1 MNAEAL
7 DLTPPTKQK
16 AHKVEKEP
24 NAEKPAKEKK
34 VKAEKVEVDPNAPKK
49 ERAPRTDYG
58 FAPSAI
64 IQIVKDKDNSYRG
77 KRKEWFDK
85 LVAAEGQTAAE
96 FLEANKGVDAPR
108 GWLRFFVQD
117 GTVALVKSEGEE
129 KTAEAA

>member
-1 MNAEAL
+1 METETM
-7 DLTPPTKQK
+7 DLTPPTKK
-16 AHKVEKEP
+16 AAKAEKEP
-24 NAEKPAKEKK
+24 KPAKEKK
-34 VKAEKVEVDPNAPKK
+34 VKAEKPEADPNAPKK

-64 IQIVKDKDNSYRG
+64 IQIVKDKDNAYRG

-85 LVAAEGQTAAE
+85 LVAAEGKTAAE

-117 GTVALVKSEGEE
+117 GTVALVKAEATEQ
-129 KTAEAA
+129 TAEAA